1 MNSTIINSYELL
13 VRLKTLGYDNASRD
27 PWWWPASGSFEVVVG
42 AILTQN
48 TNWERVERSVENL
61 RNEDLLNPERLAEYP
76 AASLEALIR
85 PSGFHTAKGRNL
97 RELSRKMLESF
108 GSFSAFREE
117 VDREWLLECR
127 GIGPET
133 ADAIL
138 NYACYREAFV
148 VDSYTARLLNAL
160 GYEFGGY
167 DAVQEWMVEGL
178 EGESR
183 RLFPLFP
190 RAQCYARAHGMVVEY
205 CKVNRRG
212 RKIDVSALLEES

>member
-1 MNSTIINSYELL
+1 MNPTIVNSYELL
-13 VRLKTLGYDNASRD
+13 SCLKTVGYDNASRD

-48 TNWERVERSVENL
+48 ANWERVERSLENL
-61 RNEDLLNPERLAEYP
+61 RNEALLDPEKLAQYP

-97 RELSRKMLESF
+97 RDLSRKMLERF
-108 GSFSAFREE
+108 GSFAAFRRE
-117 VDREWLLECR
+117 VDREWLLARR

-160 GYEFGGY
+160 GYEFDGY
-167 DAVQEWMVEGL
+167 DALQEWMVAGL

-183 RLFPLFP
+183 RLFPLLT

-205 CKVNRRG
+205 CKANRRG
-212 RKIDVSALLEES
+212 RKIDVSALFEEG